1 MSWKLQV
8 AVLMAVVGCVGLALA
23 ADQSILGKVLS
34 VKDPKPG
41 VDATKRKVIATAT
54 ETGSPNTI
62 VGDPTLLSPAGGG
75 VLEVSVTG
83 AVDLSQTFVL
93 PQGTSSA
100 GQPFWAATSTGFT
113 YKDPAGDQGAVKSIT
128 IKRSGAGTV
137 VLKAKVLGKNG
148 PIDVLPPND
157 GTTGCVAL
165 QLGVDAGFGDRYSVQ
180 FGDDS
185 DITNS
190 GAKAFTAKNPT
201 EEGVCAAPT
210 TTTIVSATTTTS
222 LADPCETGNGG
233 CDPLTSCTNDG
244 GTPMCGPCPGGYTGT
259 GNTACTDV
267 NECETDNGGCSNVP
281 PVTCTNSAG
290 SSGCGSCP
298 TFYTGNG
305 MTCTDVNEC
314 QTNNGGCDTSPPVAC
329 TNLVG
334 APPSCGPCPA
344 GYTGPGTS
352 CIDVNECA
360 TVNGGCT
367 SPTLGCTNSPG
378 SSACGPCPS
387 GYEDTGG
394 AFCTDVN
401 ECANANGGCMVPTP
415 VCVNTAGGWVC
426 N

>member
-8 AVLMAVVGCVGLALA
+8 AALTAVVGCVGLALA

-54 ETGSPNTI
+54 EKSSPNTI

-75 VLEVSVTG
+75 VLEVSVAG

-100 GQPFWAATSTGFT
+100 GQPFWAATATGFT
-113 YKDPAGDQGAVKSIT
+113 YKDPSGDQGAVKSIT

-148 PIDVLPPND
+148 TVDVLPPNA
-157 GTTGCVAL
+157 GTAGCVAL

-185 DITNS
+185 EITNS
-190 GAKAFTAKNPT
+190 GAKAFTAKKPT
-201 EEGVCAAPT
+201 EEGVCAAST
-210 TTTIVSATTTTS
+210 TTTIVSPTTTTS
-222 LADPCETGNGG
+222 LVDPCATGNGG

-259 GNTACTDV
+259 GNTACTDI
-267 NECETDNGGCSNVP
+267 NEC
-281 PVTCTNSAG
+281 A
-290 SSGCGSCP
+290 
-298 TFYTGNG
+298 
-305 MTCTDVNEC
+305 
-314 QTNNGGCDTSPPVAC
+314 TNNGGCDNSPPVLC
-329 TNLVG
+329 TNLAG

-352 CIDVNECA
+352 CVDVNECA
-360 TVNGGCT
+360 TTNGGCFAGVT
-367 SPTLGCTNSPG
+367 CTNTAG
-378 SSACGPCPS
+378 SSSCGPCPAFYTGNGMTCTDINECATNNGGCDNDPPVVCTNLVGAS
-387 GYEDTGG
+387 PSCGPCPTGYTGPG
-394 AFCTDVN
+394 TSCVDVN
-401 ECANANGGCMVPTP
+401 ECATANGGCMVPTP
-415 VCVNTAGGWVC
+415 VCVNTPGGWVC
-426 N
+426 S